1 MSKPKTKH
9 SYLDA
14 MTVTCKPPEYTS
26 RATSNT
32 WAKRDQN
39 RDPENS
45 TWYQPSTGYSSSHI
59 CTNTA
64 SFSKQP
70 PHSHTNPIMFCNN
83 CGKKGHLFYQC
94 RMPITSNGVIVFRKT
109 NDSTHPYEYLMI
121 RRRDTLGYLDFLRGK
136 YSLYQKSY
144 LLNMMRQM
152 TIHEKQLL
160 KKRYYSVRNIP
171 NSVSTAINSNT
182 TNAYPYSSHTQPNCK
197 EKIHA
202 LIHGVYHE
210 NEYYDLLSL
219 IEESELHTP
228 SHELWE
234 EPEWGFP
241 KGRRNASESD
251 YNCAIREFVEET
263 GFSKDCLHDISNMV
277 PVQEV
282 FTGSNYYSYKHKYYI
297 MMMEPSLSLQK
308 IPNFQKSEVSS
319 VAWKNID
326 ACLAAIRPYNLEK
339 RDMITRI
346 DNCLKT
352 TSIVQIDGGF

>member
-1 MSKPKTKH
+1 MSAAKQHT
-9 SYLDA
+9 YLDA
-14 MTVTCKPPEYTS
+14 MTATTS
-26 RATSNT
+26 TYKSNKHNLWT
-32 WAKRDQN
+32 KRDQN

-45 TWYQPSTGYSSSHI
+45 TWYQPSHSSPHI
-59 CTNTA
+59 CKNTY
-64 SFSKQP
+64 SK
-70 PHSHTNPIMFCNN
+70 SISKHTVTPTLPAFCNN

-152 TIHEKQLL
+152 TIHEKQIL
-160 KKRYYSVRNIP
+160 KKRYDNVR
-171 NSVSTAINSNT
+171 STFTITTTDTSNLT
-182 TNAYPYSSHTQPNCK
+182 TSTSTSATSIHNHNCK

-202 LIHGVYHE
+202 LIMGVYHE

-219 IEESELHTP
+219 INESEQDTS
-228 SHELWE
+228 SHELWK

-241 KGRRNASESD
+241 KGRRNANESD
-251 YNCAIREFVEET
+251 YDCAIREFIEET
-263 GFSKDCLHDISNMV
+263 GFPKDCLHDISNMV

-282 FTGSNYYSYKHKYYI
+282 FTGSNYYSYKHKYYV
-297 MMMEPSLSLQK
+297 MYMEPSISLQK

-319 VAWKNID
+319 VEWKNID

-339 RDMITRI
+339 RDMISRI
-346 DNCLKT
+346 DHCLT
-352 TSIVQIDGGF
+352 CASIVQIDCGVY